1 MARALRIRALKVPPS
16 IILARAA
23 QDPRLANA
31 FSDVSFETWPDAKA
45 MRADIEAGA
54 VELSIIPTNLAAALY
69 NGGTPLRMLCVNMWG
84 ILHVLSHAPIE
95 PTWQALRGK
104 TIGIPLK
111 GNMPDTI
118 FSTLAG
124 RVPIDLATEATVVFH
139 DSYLA
144 AKDAV
149 LSGTC
154 DVAVLPE
161 PVASAAAAE
170 GAHRMLD
177 LQQEWATLTGRA
189 ARFPQAGTVVPQD
202 LTDAETRLLLTVM
215 EDALAWMDAN
225 PDDAGALGAPLLGLD
240 AAIIAD
246 SLRATN
252 WLSVPGAE
260 ARDDLEFFYQ
270 TLLDASPDLVKGGLP
285 GDGFYV
291 ARS

>member
-23 QDPRLANA
+23 QDPRLAET
-31 FSDVSFETWPDAKA
+31 FSDVSFATWPDAKA

-104 TIGIPLK
+104 TVGIPLK

-124 RVPIDLATEATVVFH
+124 RVPIDLATEVTVVFL
-139 DSYLA
+139 DFYLA

-202 LTDAETRLLLTVM
+202 LTDTETRLLLTVM

-291 ARS
+291 TRS

>member
-1 MARALRIRALKVPPS
+1 MARGLRIRALKVPPS

-23 QDPRLANA
+23 QDPRLVDT
-31 FSDVSFETWPDAKA
+31 FSEVSFETWPDAVA
-45 MRADIEAGA
+45 MRADIAAGK
-54 VELSIIPTNLAAALY
+54 VDLSIIPTNLAAALY
-69 NGGTPLRMLCVNMWG
+69 NEGTPIRMLCVNMWG
-84 ILHVLSHAPIE
+84 ILHVLSHAPLD
-95 PTWQALRGK
+95 PTWWALRGK

-111 GNMPDTI
+111 GNMPDTV

-124 RVPIDLATEATVVFH
+124 RVPLDLAAETNVVFL

-149 LSGTC
+149 LSGAC

-170 GAHRMLD
+170 GAHRLLD
-177 LQQEWATLTGRA
+177 LQEEWAKLTGRPP
-189 ARFPQAGTVVPQD
+189 RFPQAGTVVPQD
-202 LTDAETRLLLTVM
+202 LSDGETQLLLTVM
-215 EDALAWMDAN
+215 EDALVWMDAN
-225 PDDAGALGAPLLGLD
+225 PDDAGRLGAPLLGLD

-252 WLSVPGAE
+252 WISLSGAE
-260 ARDDLEFFYQ
+260 AREELEFFYRM
-270 TLLDASPDLVKGGLP
+270 LLDASSNLVKGGLP

>member
-1 MARALRIRALKVPPS
+1 MSRALRIRALKVPPS

-23 QDPRLANA
+23 QDARLAA
-31 FSDVSFETWPDAKA
+31 TFSDVTFATWPDAKA
-45 MRADIEAGA
+45 MRADIEAGG
-54 VELSIIPTNLAAALY
+54 VELSIIPTNLAAVLY

-84 ILHVLSHAPIE
+84 ILHVLSHAPMA
-95 PTWQALRGK
+95 PDWQALRGK
-104 TIGIPLK
+104 TIAIPLK

-124 RVPIDLATEATVVFH
+124 RVPLDLAADANVVFLE
-139 DSYLA
+139 SYLA

-149 LSGTC
+149 LSGNC

-177 LQQEWATLTGRA
+177 LQQEWATLTGRP

-202 LTDAETRLLLTVM
+202 LSAAETELLLAVM
-215 EDALAWMDAN
+215 EDALVWMDAN

-252 WLSVPGAE
+252 WLSMPGAE
-260 ARDDLEFFYQ
+260 ARAELEFFYQ
-270 TLLDASPDLVKGGLP
+270 TLLDASPHLVDGGLP

>member
-1 MARALRIRALKVPPS
+1 MARPLRIRALKVPPS

-23 QDPRLANA
+23 QDPRLVET
-31 FSDVSFETWPDAKA
+31 FSEVSFESWPDAKA
-45 MRADIEAGA
+45 MRADIETGA
-54 VELSIIPTNLAAALY
+54 ADLSIIPTNLAAVLY
-69 NGGTPLRMLCVNMWG
+69 NGGTPIRMLCVNMWG
-84 ILHVLSHAPIE
+84 ILHVLSQASID
-95 PTWQALRGK
+95 PTWPALRGK

-124 RVPIDLATEATVVFH
+124 RVPLDLASETNVVFL

-149 LSGTC
+149 LSGAC

-161 PVASAAAAE
+161 PAASAAAAE

-177 LQQEWATLTGRA
+177 LQQEWAALTGRA

-202 LTDAETRLLLTVM
+202 LTDSETQLLLAVM
-215 EDALAWMDAN
+215 EDALAWMAAN
-225 PDDAGALGAPLLGLD
+225 PDDAGTLGAPLLGLD
-240 AAIIAD
+240 ATIIAD

-252 WLSVPGAE
+252 WISLSGA
-260 ARDDLEFFYQ
+260 ASRDDLEFFYGV
-270 TLLDASPDLVKGGLP
+270 LMEASPALVKGGLP

>member
-1 MARALRIRALKVPPS
+1 VARALRIRALKVPPS

-23 QDPRLANA
+23 QDQRLAEA
-31 FSDVSFETWPDAKA
+31 FSDVSFATWPDAKA
-45 MRADIEAGA
+45 MRADLESGA
-54 VELSIIPTNLAAALY
+54 VDLCIVPTNVAAALY
-69 NGGTPLRMLCVNMWG
+69 NAGTPIRLLCVNVWG
-84 ILHVLSHAPIE
+84 ILHVLSHAPMTGAW
-95 PTWQALRGK
+95 PSLRGK
-104 TIGIPLK
+104 KIAIPLK

-118 FSTLAG
+118 FTTLAG
-124 RVPIDLATEATVVFH
+124 RVPIDLATETTVVFL

-149 LSGTC
+149 LSGVC

-170 GAHRMLD
+170 GAHRLLD

-189 ARFPQAGTVVPQD
+189 ARFPQAGTVVPQN
-202 LTDAETRLLLTVM
+202 LTDAETGLLLTVM

-270 TLLDASPDLVKGGLP
+270 TLLDASPDLVKGGQP

>member
-1 MARALRIRALKVPPS
+1 MPRALRIRALKVPPS

-84 ILHVLSHAPIE
+84 ILHVLSHAAIE

-124 RVPIDLATEATVVFH
+124 RVPIDLATEVTVVFL

-149 LSGTC
+149 QSGTC

-202 LTDAETRLLLTVM
+202 LSDTETRLLLTVM

-260 ARDDLEFFYQ
+260 ARDDLEFFCQ